1 MTKHQHSHPELDG
14 QNPQTLYTFELKR
27 PGQTLRERLTWS
39 AIGLSVGL
47 GLAASGY
54 FLLDHQERLWSWP
67 TGSTVEASVEDP
79 FRLGSEQAMS
89 AAELTQTAEFSE
101 EWTEVALLWQRAIGY
116 MQAVPQSSP
125 DSPLAQEKAAL
136 YQRNLEYAQSNVASR
151 ASRMPTDKTYWTLG
165 SDRDLVLAI
174 QGPPTQTMQFPTS
187 CQQTLRY
194 GNSVVELNNG
204 YVKQYNNLDGSLRV
218 LADGPMV
225 LSAQAT
231 SDTWTLGSS
240 EAEVLQAQGTPT
252 RQEQYNANRYT
263 TLYFGKSSVLF
274 ENGQVISYTNSDQN
288 LKVSLQLPPLP
299 QGQVAPEFWSMG
311 SGRAEVLRA
320 EGQTPLA
327 ISRNDNSC
335 EEVFHFS
342 EGEVTFRQGVVAGYR
357 NHNQAL
363 RVR

>member
-1 MTKHQHSHPELDG
+1 MSKRSHPELDG

-47 GLAASGY
+47 GLAAAGY
-54 FLLDHQERLWSWP
+54 FLLDAQDRPWSWP
-67 TGSTVEASVEDP
+67 TESPAEASVEDP
-79 FRLGSEQAMS
+79 WRRGTEQAMS

-101 EWTEVALLWQRAIGY
+101 EWAEVALLWQRAIGY
-116 MQAVPQSSP
+116 MQAVPQGSP
-125 DSPLAQEKAAL
+125 DHPLAQEKVDL
-136 YQRNLEYAQSNVASR
+136 YERNLQYAQSNVTSR
-151 ASRMPTDKTYWTLG
+151 ASRVPANKTYWTLG

-174 QGPPTQTMQFPTS
+174 QGTPSQTMQFPTS

-194 GNSVVELNNG
+194 GDSIVELNNG

-225 LSAQAT
+225 LSVQAT
-231 SDTWTLGSS
+231 SDTWTIGSS
-240 EAEVLQAQGTPT
+240 EAEVLQIQGMPT
-252 RQEQYNANRYT
+252 RQEQYNANRYN

-274 ENGQVISYTNSDQN
+274 EHGQAVSYINSDQN
-288 LKVSLQLPPLP
+288 LKVSLQMPPLP
-299 QGQVAPEFWSMG
+299 QGQVAPDVWSMG
-311 SGRAEVLRA
+311 SSRAEVLRA

-335 EEVFHFS
+335 EEIFHFS
-342 EGEVTFRQGVVAGYR
+342 DGEVTFRQGVVAGYR
-357 NHNQAL
+357 NQNQTL